1 MNGVLLGLTA
11 AVSVPCGILKKKK
24 KKGEVWIVCVV
35 SVDVISLCANI

>member
-11 AVSVPCGILKKKK
+11 AVSVPCGILKKK